1 MPAHLALDDSRT
13 DGTGTPSGH
22 GEHRLTVSVRIA
34 SATAAAVR
42 AALGA
47 ALAAAPGPPAPAS
60 VRTAVRDT
68 ADGAELTLSCPATAT
83 GTAVADA
90 AAVGRLFAD
99 TARLLAPPDARDG
112 GGTLRWERAPAG
124 EPPGPERPGASP
136 DAARG
141 DLLRLADVI
150 PGTGS
155 GPYVRHLDRRL
166 PAALGARL
174 DRLADE
180 TGRTPDDVAHL
191 ALTVVLQRLGVAPET
206 LGTLRP
212 GRTDRT
218 GTDRTGARG
227 AQEAVPA
234 RPVDPDQDA
243 RTALALPSTG
253 PAATGAPPFDLVLDR
268 RGTPPLPQGWEL
280 LDFWCPAGDGITLAL
295 RRTGTGPVLR
305 AESAAPAGQDRL
317 RALLDLWEGLLADL
331 LARPGAPLS
340 ALALL
345 PAGQEERQAAVL
357 ARAQARAA
365 AAPAAPLAARF
376 REHVRTR
383 PDAPACRQ
391 GIRTWSYRRLGRR
404 AAAVAARL
412 AGLGDGAVVAVLA
425 DAEPDLL
432 AALLAVS
439 SRGATFLPL
448 SPQEPAA
455 RLRDALVRSGAS
467 LLLTGTGAPAVPA
480 PGGCPVLAL
489 RDIEDAG
496 PDGEELPAPPAGVC
510 AAPAYLLRTS
520 GSTGVPKLVA
530 VGRPSLDNYL
540 DWAARTLLTGGS
552 PVPVVSSPI
561 FDASLKQTLGP
572 LYAGGCVQLLTAHRL
587 DLEAVRAELSHM
599 AAPVTLNCVPSYF
612 SALLSDEEDAGDG
625 PTMRL
630 DRLLLG
636 GEPLSADLLRR
647 IRDRYPAVEVWNFYG
662 PTETTSTATAGPM
675 LPAGG
680 IHVGTPVA
688 GAAVAVVDRHG
699 AVLPEG
705 VVGEVVI
712 AGPGVALGY
721 LGEGSGPSPFT
732 TVRPAGRTVRVYR
745 TGDLGRLDGDG
756 NLRVAGRRDSQI
768 KLNGWRIDL
777 QEVEQVARRAPG
789 VREAVVV
796 LDDRTGT
803 PCLRAFVTGRDA
815 EPAAVRRA
823 LGELLPRPMVPA
835 SVTVLPRFDTTAT
848 GKVDRAALLARA
860 TGPA

>member
-1 MPAHLALDDSRT
+1 MPAHLTLDDSRT

-42 AALGA
+42 AALGV

-68 ADGAELTLSCPATAT
+68 ADGAELTLSCPAPA
-83 GTAVADA
+83 TAVADA

-112 GGTLRWERAPAG
+112 GGTLRWERTPAG
-124 EPPGPERPGASP
+124 EPPGPERPGGSP

-365 AAPAAPLAARF
+365 AAPATPLAARF

-467 LLLTGTGAPAVPA
+467 LLLTGTGAAAVPA
-480 PGGCPVLAL
+480 PGECPVLAL

-496 PDGEELPAPPAGVC
+496 PDGEELPAPPAGDF

-540 DWAARTLLTGGS
+540 DWAARALLTGGS

-647 IRDRYPAVEVWNFYG
+647 VRDRYPAVEVWNFYG